1 MFKPPQ
7 KIIDSPLQEAWE
19 GGWLPNWLQTPDL
32 VNWVQRRKNTTS
44 DSVGAPYKEGAFGM
58 KDGLAL
64 SFKEWTDLG
73 SAKRTGKGS
82 TDKGNPR
89 INAKAILESKT
100 CCSLLIFSLLILLGY
115 SFLLGA
121 HSPFNEIGF
130 FFFFCHILFHITVLF
145 CFNLANWSH
154 PSRKCSASVCG
165 KGLLEER
172 SDHILWPWVRFGT
185 LLLEEIVTTHA
196 SGAPNGALAQRLSV
210 LRDCLRCLSSG
221 SFTKRW

>member
-1 MFKPPQ
+1 
-7 KIIDSPLQEAWE
+7 
-19 GGWLPNWLQTPDL
+19 
-32 VNWVQRRKNTTS
+32 
-44 DSVGAPYKEGAFGM
+44 M

-130 FFFFCHILFHITVLF
+130 FFFFAIFFFTSLF
-145 CFNLANWSH
+145 CFVLTW
-154 PSRKCSASVCG
+154 PTGVTQVESAALQCVARVCW
-165 KGLLEER
+165 R
-172 SDHILWPWVRFGT
+172 SDRIIFSDPECGLGHFFWKKLSHHMP
-185 LLLEEIVTTHA
+185 LELRMVPQHRGFQCFAIAYAVSAAAASQNGDSDPFLESVIPLYSVT
-196 SGAPNGALAQRLSV
+196 
-210 LRDCLRCLSSG
+210 DCEELCDA
-221 SFTKRW
+221 KYKI

>member
-1 MFKPPQ
+1 M
-7 KIIDSPLQEAWE
+7 
-19 GGWLPNWLQTPDL
+19 PNWLQTPDL

-89 INAKAILESKT
+89 INAKAVLESKT

-130 FFFFCHILFHITVLF
+130 FFFFAIFFFTSLF
-145 CFNLANWSH
+145 CFVLTW
-154 PSRKCSASVCG
+154 PTGVTQVESAALQCVARVCW
-165 KGLLEER
+165 R
-172 SDHILWPWVRFGT
+172 SDRIIFSDPECGLGHFFWKKLSHHMP
-185 LLLEEIVTTHA
+185 LE
-196 SGAPNGALAQRLSV
+196 
-210 LRDCLRCLSSG
+210 LRMVP
-221 SFTKRW
+221 